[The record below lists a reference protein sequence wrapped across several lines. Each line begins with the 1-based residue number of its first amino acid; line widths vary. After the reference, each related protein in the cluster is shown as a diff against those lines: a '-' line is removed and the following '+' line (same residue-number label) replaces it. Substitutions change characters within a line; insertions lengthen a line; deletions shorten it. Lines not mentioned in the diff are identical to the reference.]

1 MSFEKPSVKEI
12 ERLASK
18 GESMPK
24 NLRLPEAML
33 YMALRSLYTQFTLH
47 AINKQQGAEDKANI
61 LLAYYDLA
69 TKCDLVENQCADIK
83 YRLSEAA
90 LKYLEE
96 PTVGNAFQLLNQFY
110 TSPIEITKSGAEQT
124 AATITTTTT
133 TTTGGQKTDV
143 QEQPQTEQTSQPA
156 QQIEQIE
163 LSD

>member
-18 GESMPK
+18 GEAMPK

-90 LKYLEE
+90 LKYLED

-110 TSPIEITKSGAEQT
+110 TSHIEITKPGAEQT
-124 AATITTTTT
+124 TATATTIT

-143 QEQPQTEQTSQPA
+143 QEQQQAEQTAQPA